1 MGMRMSSEERD
12 AFTAWAT
19 GRRLSLLR
27 TAVLLTGDHG
37 RAEDLVQEAL
47 TKVAQRWGR
56 LADGHPEAYARQFIV
71 RDNVS
76 RWRRSR
82 LEVVSSPA
90 ADDRRTPSPD
100 ADTDRRLVLLAAL
113 GRLTERRGPTVEQ
126 QGRLA
131 VLPDSPLPAEIDLG
145 APVER
150 TVDSVVPSS
159 SPMPNAATARAIG
172 PSPVLAED
180 GTWREVD
187 VSRLEPVAHEQGN
200 AFVPLGDASL
210 SPDGTRLV
218 FAQPDRLEIY
228 DIPHR
233 DLGRLRLGGR

>member
-56 LADGHPEAYARQFIV
+56 LADGHPEAYARQVIV

-113 GRLTERRGPTVEQ
+113 GRLTERQRVVLVLRYLDDLSEADTAAAMGVSTGTVKSTTH
-126 QGRLA
+126 LA
-131 VLPDSPLPAEIDLG
+131 L
-145 APVER
+145 R
-150 TVDSVVPSS
+150 
-159 SPMPNAATARAIG
+159 
-172 PSPVLAED
+172 
-180 GTWREVD
+180 
-187 VSRLEPVAHEQGN
+187 
-200 AFVPLGDASL
+200 
-210 SPDGTRLV
+210 
-218 FAQPDRLEIY
+218 
-228 DIPHR
+228 
-233 DLGRLRLGGR
+233 RLREAAPELADLLQSDTIGESR